1 MMISLIGFT
10 VYKKI
15 DYILTELF
23 ICENNNI
30 SPVGAYSGES
40 KNWQGTLHFVYNVL
54 EFNWMIF

>member
-54 EFNWMIF
+54 EFN